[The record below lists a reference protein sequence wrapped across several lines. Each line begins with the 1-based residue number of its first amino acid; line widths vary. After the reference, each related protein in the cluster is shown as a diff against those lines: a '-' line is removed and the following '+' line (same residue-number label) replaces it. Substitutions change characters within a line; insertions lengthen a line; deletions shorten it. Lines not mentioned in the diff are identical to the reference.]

1 MNKKI
6 NLAILTGG
14 TSEEHEISLLSGY
27 NIANSIN
34 LEKYNLYIIGIQK
47 NGDWHCYSDLNYLNN
62 KDNPKN
68 ISLKNGEQVI
78 LLPNKKKQ
86 LYSLSQ
92 NKILNQI
99 DVVFS
104 ILHGKD
110 GEDGSMQGLLNLTG
124 IPYVGSKVV
133 GSCLG
138 MDKHYTKQILLQE
151 NIPTAK
157 FMTLTSSN
165 YNLDDIVQY
174 LGNTIFVKP
183 ANQGSSVGVSK
194 AKNKQEL
201 ETAINFAF
209 QFDNKVLVEEYIKG
223 RELECAILGNNELN
237 ASPIGEII
245 TNHDFYSYDA
255 KYIDPN
261 GATTKILTANDL
273 NPKIINQIQ
282 DLAKKA
288 FFGLGCK
295 GLARVDFFLTE
306 DDKLFINEINTLPGF
321 TNISMYPQL
330 FLTQGYSYQQLIE
343 KLIDLA
349 LE

>member
-34 LEKYNLYIIGIQK
+34 LEKYNLYIIGIHK
-47 NGDWHCYSDLNYLNN
+47 NGDWHCYPDLNYLNN
-62 KDNPKN
+62 KNNPKN
-68 ISLKNGEQVI
+68 ISLKSGEQVI

-165 YNLDDIVQY
+165 YNLDNIVQY

-201 ETAINFAF
+201 EKAINFAF

-223 RELECAILGNNELN
+223 RELECAILGNNELI

-245 TNHDFYSYDA
+245 THHDFYSYDA
-255 KYIDPN
+255 KYVDPN

-288 FFGLGCK
+288 FLGLGCK